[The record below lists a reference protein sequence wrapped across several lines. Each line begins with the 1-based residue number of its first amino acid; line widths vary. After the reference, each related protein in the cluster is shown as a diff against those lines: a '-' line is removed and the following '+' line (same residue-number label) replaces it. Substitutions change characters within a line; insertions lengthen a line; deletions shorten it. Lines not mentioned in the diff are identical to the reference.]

1 MELPDP
7 GRSDEARAWFEP
19 LGLDGLERRRSGEL
33 SGGQAQR
40 VALARGLVS
49 RPEVLFA
56 DEPTGSLDSLTGEQ
70 VMELL
75 VAATRRQGTTVVLVT
90 HEARVAAYAGREVM
104 VRDGKASSLS
114 SGRVQSMMRL
124 GLRLTINGGK
134 EAAVRLA
141 IIVGAVA
148 LGVGLLLIVLAGMNG
163 INAQNARSAWLN
175 TGSVFGPA
183 GPGGARRAA
192 GSSPVASPSN
202 PLWWLSTTDNYKSHT
217 IDVVDVAATGPD
229 SPVPPGLSHLPGP
242 GQFYA
247 SPALTK
253 LLRSTPANELADRYP
268 GTQIGTIGPAA
279 LPAPNSLI
287 IVIGH
292 TPAQMSALP
301 GASEIASI
309 NTSTTHISGANGWDS
324 NKLQVIL
331 AVGALALL
339 FPVLIFIATATR
351 LSAARREQRFAALRL
366 VGATPRQVS
375 MISAVESS
383 VGGLGGVA
391 IGFGVFFLLRPVLTG
406 VDFTGEPFAHGDLSL
421 NLIDVLLVIIG
432 VPLAAAVAARIAMRR
447 VQISPLGVTRRVT
460 PPMPRAYRL
469 LPLVAGIAELAYFV
483 AVGTPKGTGAQIL
496 AYFSGCFLIMAGLVI
511 AGPWLTM
518 VGSRLMAGRAHRPA
532 ALLAGR
538 RLSDNPRAAFRAIS
552 GLIIALFATSVSVG
566 VITTILGNAP
576 SGTGS
581 SGASTLLQQFGGL
594 VGRSVPAPGQT
605 GLAPPAVSDHL
616 LAELRSIPHVQGVT
630 LLYEQ
635 PDAQDTLLV
644 SCAQLSHTPG
654 IGRCAPGAVVAA
666 VGGNLDVNPFDV
678 IRQPID
684 ARQHRLA
691 RRPDLSRPAGRPDR
705 RCRRGRD
712 QPVDHPPSN
721 RLAPPSSWP
730 SPIRT
735 RPRRS
740 SEINANSTR
749 SITELQQ
756 MTNVVIAAS
765 LVIAGCSLAV
775 SVTGGVNERK
785 RPFSLLRLTGVPLSV
800 LRRVVALEAAVPL
813 LIISV
818 LSAAMGFLAAGLFLN
833 AQLGYRLRAPGPGY
847 YALVGAGLVASLAII
862 AATLPLIERI
872 TGPEVAR
879 NE

>member
-1 MELPDP
+1 MI
-7 GRSDEARAWFEP
+7 
-19 LGLDGLERRRSGEL
+19 
-33 SGGQAQR
+33 
-40 VALARGLVS
+40 
-49 RPEVLFA
+49 
-56 DEPTGSLDSLTGEQ
+56 
-70 VMELL
+70 
-75 VAATRRQGTTVVLVT
+75 
-90 HEARVAAYAGREVM
+90 
-104 VRDGKASSLS
+104 
-114 SGRVQSMMRL
+114 RL
-124 GLRLTINGGK
+124 GLRLTLNGGK

-148 LGVGLLLIVLAGMNG
+148 LGVGLLLMVLAGMNG

-175 TGSVFGPA
+175 TGSLPGPGLA
-183 GPGGARRAA
+183 GPGGAPSGPP
-192 GSSPVASPSN
+192 GSSPVAGASN
-202 PLWWLSTTDNYKSHT
+202 PLWWQSSTDSFKNHT

-229 SPVPPGLSHLPGP
+229 SPVPPGISHLPGP

-292 TPAQMSALP
+292 TTAQMSALP
-301 GASEIASI
+301 GAGEIARI
-309 NTSTTHISGANGWDS
+309 NTSTRHISGANGWDS

-375 MISAVESS
+375 VISAVESS
-383 VGGLGGVA
+383 VGGLAGAAV
-391 IGFGVFFLLRPVLTG
+391 GFGVFFLLRPLLTR
-406 VDFTGEPFAHGDLSL
+406 VDFTGLPFAHGDLSL
-421 NLIDVLLVIIG
+421 NLTDIGLVIVG
-432 VPLAAAVAARIAMRR
+432 VPIAAAVAARVALRR
-447 VQISPLGVTRRVT
+447 VQISPLGVTRRET
-460 PPMPRAYRL
+460 PPMPRAHRL
-469 LPLVAGIAELAYFV
+469 LPLVAGIAELVYFV

-496 AYFSGCFLIMAGLVI
+496 AYFSGCLLIMAGLVI
-511 AGPWLTM
+511 SGPWLTM
-518 VGSRLMAGRAHRPA
+518 FGSRLMASRAHRPA

-538 RLSDNPRAAFRAIS
+538 RISDHPRAAFRAIS

-566 VITTILGNAP
+566 IITTILGNAP
-576 SGTGS
+576 SGTGTL
-581 SGASTLLQQFGGL
+581 GASTLIQQFGGL
-594 VGRSVPAPGQT
+594 VGRSVPVPGQT
-605 GLAPPAVSDHL
+605 GLTEPVVSEHL

-630 LLYEQ
+630 ILYRSSN
-635 PDAQDTLLV
+635 AQDTLLV

-654 IGRCAPGAVVAA
+654 IGRCPPGAIVAA
-666 VGGNLDVNPFDV
+666 VGGSLDVNPFDV
-678 IRQPID
+678 SGKRKT
-684 ARQHRLA
+684 LA
-691 RRPDLSRPAGRPDR
+691 STLWPATPQAFAAQLAGL
-705 RCRRGRD
+705 
-712 QPVDHPPSN
+712 PVEALVVQAS
-721 RLAPPSSWP
+721 
-730 SPIRT
+730 
-735 RPRRS
+735 RS
-740 SEINANSTR
+740 SSAIEQARTTLELAFPVWNPPQTLNEINANSTR
-749 SITELQQ
+749 TITELQQ

-785 RPFSLLRLTGVPLSV
+785 RPFSLLRLSGVPLGV
-800 LRRVVALEAAVPL
+800 LRKVVALEAVVPL

-833 AQLGYRLRAPGPGY
+833 AQLGYTLRAPGLGY
-847 YALVGAGLVASLAII
+847 YALVGAGLLASLAII
-862 AATLPLIERI
+862 AATLPLIQRI